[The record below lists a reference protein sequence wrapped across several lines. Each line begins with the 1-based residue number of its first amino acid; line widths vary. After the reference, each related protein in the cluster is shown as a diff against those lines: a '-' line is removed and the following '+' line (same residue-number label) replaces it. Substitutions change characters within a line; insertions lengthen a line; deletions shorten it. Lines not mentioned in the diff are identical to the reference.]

1 MNCSIRMLNED
12 TKLRNQDRVFYFQ
25 VWSGLLVESMHVTNI
40 PVFKED
46 IDRLLQLGN
55 RFSED
60 RRMENRKAAGR
71 IYGAA
76 CTACDRKLAESEILQ
91 RVLKLSYDKDVIVLG
106 TAIEA
111 MVMLAESI
119 GLNTIQGVLWP
130 RILKT
135 INAGDVRV
143 RCTALRTVATILQNI
158 RDRNLASDAD
168 SLFFRKSVASL
179 LVAEA
184 DMIVRDAK
192 EDLRNVPDEI
202 YMTLE
207 VQSEILGELL
217 YTAVDALDPQSTVD
231 VYHAYISL
239 ASCNGPLLRR
249 NVAYNFPG
257 FSKCMSGKYG
267 DLGAVFTLLCHD
279 RDDEVRWKV
288 SAGLHES
295 LKILLKDPMVDS
307 AAAGKCVVT
316 LLTDENLAVSGNVV
330 EHLEELI
337 KSFREENL
345 DDHVNLLLTGL
356 SQLEGM
362 VDGSWRLQEMICEQL
377 KNCITLFDGPTI
389 AGVILPLL
397 WNLTQQGMPPVR
409 ESAAETIMHCLRNI
423 DDKDLLNFSV
433 KKFYIRLGSFEN
445 PYRIRLNL
453 LDAAVEGT
461 RIFSSVFF
469 REFFCQAVV
478 DLAEDP
484 LSNVRLK
491 IARHV
496 PELMPVCGTVP
507 EFKSMLRELQKD
519 KDQDVSTAI
528 KSMGNPLG
536 GKVGQWQT
544 PEWIARDRQKLKE
557 ERLFFTRELER
568 NSPAKDGGLGT
579 GRNGSIRGVGG
590 VRKQSQSG
598 RNSASPQK
606 ETAAEESDAAFIS
619 SLRSG
624 PHKSRDAVP
633 SAVDRDLN
641 SGQVSVDEDQQPLP
655 ITKSFM
661 RLWGKG

>member
-1 MNCSIRMLNED
+1 MNCSIRMLKED
-12 TKLRNQDRVFYFQ
+12 TELRNQDRVFFFQ
-25 VWSGLLVESMHVTNI
+25 VWSGLLVESMQVTNI

-46 IDRLLQLGN
+46 LDGLLQLGK

-60 RRMENRKAAGR
+60 QRMENRKAAGR

-76 CTACDRKLAESEILQ
+76 CTASDRKLAESDILQ
-91 RVLKLSYDKDVIVLG
+91 RILRLSYDNDVIVLG

-135 INAGDVRV
+135 VNSDDVRV

-158 RDRNLASDAD
+158 RERNLASDAD
-168 SLFFRKSVASL
+168 NLFFRKSVASL

-184 DMIVRDAK
+184 EMIVRDAK
-192 EDLRNVPDEI
+192 ADLRNVTDET

-207 VQSEILGELL
+207 VQSEIFGELL
-217 YTAVDALDPQSTVD
+217 YTAMDVLDTQSTVV

-257 FSKCMSGKYG
+257 FSMCMSGKYG
-267 DLGAVFTLLCHD
+267 DLGAVLTLLCRD
-279 RDDEVRWKV
+279 RDDEVRWKL

-295 LKILLKDPMVDS
+295 LKILLKDPMVDN
-307 AAAGKCVVT
+307 ATAGKCVVA

-330 EHLEELI
+330 EHLGELI
-337 KSFREENL
+337 KTFREENL
-345 DDHVNLLLTGL
+345 DEHVNLLLSGL
-356 SQLEGM
+356 GQLEGM
-362 VDGSWRLQEMICEQL
+362 VDGSWRLQEMICKQL
-377 KNCITLFDGPTI
+377 KNCITLFDAPTI

-409 ESAAETIMHCLRNI
+409 ASASETIMHCLRNI

-433 KKFYIRLGSFEN
+433 KKFYMRLGSFEY

-453 LDAAVEGT
+453 IDAALEGT
-461 RIFSSVFF
+461 RVFSSVFF

-491 IARHV
+491 IARNV
-496 PELMPVCGTVP
+496 PAFTPACITVP
-507 EFKSMLRELQKD
+507 EFKSMLRELRKD

-528 KSMGNPLG
+528 KSMGNPLV
-536 GKVGQWQT
+536 GKVEQWQT
-544 PEWIARDRQKLKE
+544 PEWIAKDRQKLKA
-557 ERLFFTRELER
+557 ERLFFTKELER
-568 NSPAKDGGLGT
+568 KSSARAGGHAV
-579 GRNGSIRGVGG
+579 GRNGSIHGIGG
-590 VRKQSQSG
+590 VRKQSQPR
-598 RNSASPQK
+598 RNSISPQK
-606 ETAAEESDAAFIS
+606 ETEAEESDAAFIS

-624 PHKSRDAVP
+624 PPLSRDQVP
-633 SAVDRDLN
+633 SAVDRDRN
-641 SGQVSVDEDQQPLP
+641 SGQVSTDEDQQTSS
-655 ITKSFM
+655 ITRSFT

>member
-1 MNCSIRMLNED
+1 M
-12 TKLRNQDRVFYFQ
+12 Q
-25 VWSGLLVESMHVTNI
+25 VTNI
-40 PVFKED
+40 PVSKED
-46 IDRLLQLGN
+46 INRLLQLGH

-76 CTACDRKLAESEILQ
+76 CTACDRSLTESEIVQ
-91 RVLKLSYDKDVIVLG
+91 RVLKLSYDEDVIVLG

-119 GLNTIQGVLWP
+119 GLNTTQGVLWP

-135 INAGDVRV
+135 TNSGDVRV
-143 RCTALRTVATILQNI
+143 RCTALRTVASILRNV
-158 RDRNLASDAD
+158 RDRNVASDAVK
-168 SLFFRKSVASL
+168 LFFRKSVASL

-184 DMIVRDAK
+184 NVIVRDAK

-217 YTAVDALDPQSTVD
+217 YTAMDALDPQSTVE
-231 VYHAYISL
+231 VYHAYVSL

-257 FSKCMSGKYG
+257 FSMCMSGKYG
-267 DLGAVFTLLCHD
+267 DLGSLFTLLCHD

-295 LKILLKDPMVDS
+295 LKILLKDPMVDNV
-307 AAAGKCVVT
+307 AAGKCVVA

-337 KSFREENL
+337 KRFREENL
-345 DDHVNLLLTGL
+345 DDHVNNLLTGL

-362 VDGSWRLQEMICEQL
+362 LDGSWRLQEIICKQL
-377 KNCITLFDGPTI
+377 KNCIPLFDGPTI

-397 WNLTQQGMPPVR
+397 WNLTQHGMPPVR

-453 LDAAVEGT
+453 IDAALEGT
-461 RIFSSVFF
+461 RVFSSVFF

-491 IARHV
+491 LARHV
-496 PELMPVCGTVP
+496 PAFMPACGTVP
-507 EFKSMLRELQKD
+507 EFESMLRELQKD
-519 KDQDVSTAI
+519 RDQDVLMAI
-528 KSMGNPLG
+528 KSIGNLLD
-536 GKVGQWQT
+536 GKVGRWQT
-544 PEWIARDRQKLKE
+544 PEWIAQDRQKLKE
-557 ERLFFTRELER
+557 ERLFYATE
-568 NSPAKDGGLGT
+568 
-579 GRNGSIRGVGG
+579 
-590 VRKQSQSG
+590 
-598 RNSASPQK
+598 
-606 ETAAEESDAAFIS
+606 
-619 SLRSG
+619 
-624 PHKSRDAVP
+624 
-633 SAVDRDLN
+633 
-641 SGQVSVDEDQQPLP
+641 
-655 ITKSFM
+655 
-661 RLWGKG
+661 